1 MSDDPFTQKLKIK
14 AYFSLL
20 YSGHITLQKAQELI
34 GIIEEGTDG
43 WMHGGHRDFNG
54 GKLCYECAEE
64 LIGPGAGEVNDLR
77 MPRKL
82 GDLFCDWC
90 GPGLFNSKG
99 QRIGAVPSVLT
110 S

>member
-1 MSDDPFTQKLKIK
+1 MPIEPTSDLKIK
-14 AYFSLL
+14 AYFSML
-20 YSGHITLQKAQELI
+20 YNGHITLQKAQELI
-34 GIIEEGTDG
+34 GIIDEGTDG

-77 MPRKL
+77 S
-82 GDLFCDWC
+82 DLANGTQFCDWC
-90 GPGLFNSKG
+90 GLGTFNSKG

>member
-1 MSDDPFTQKLKIK
+1 MTDDPLTQKLKIK
-14 AYFSLL
+14 AYFSML

-34 GIIEEGTDG
+34 GFIEEGTDG

-77 MPRKL
+77 TAKGLREA
-82 GDLFCDWC
+82 FCDWC
-90 GPGLFNSKG
+90 GHGAFNKNG
-99 QRIGAVPSVLT
+99 QRVSYVLLI
-110 S
+110 SSS